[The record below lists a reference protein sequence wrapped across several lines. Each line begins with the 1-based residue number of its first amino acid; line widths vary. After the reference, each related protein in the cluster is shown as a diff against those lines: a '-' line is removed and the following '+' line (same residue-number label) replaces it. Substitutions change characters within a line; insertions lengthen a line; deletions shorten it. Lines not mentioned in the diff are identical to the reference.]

1 MTDELGEKNHH
12 KICWNKSKNLIDD
25 GSEGK
30 KDKRHKKIVS

>member
-12 KICWNKSKNLIDD
+12 KICWNKSKNLTDD